1 MQGYSIILVIVSTA
15 LKYLF
20 LYFSEKYA
28 GLTSMSKQTR
38 FIILPIF
45 LLSFIMYAIV
55 PVLSTWD
62 MRGTLVPLE
71 MENIFTTGVYSD
83 FNSTWFSDVGK
94 IVYGTMTFNI
104 IMPIVDYAVGYLKRY
119 ALRVWDQGSLIPGK
133 YE

>member
-1 MQGYSIILVIVSTA
+1 
-15 LKYLF
+15 
-20 LYFSEKYA
+20 
-28 GLTSMSKQTR
+28 
-38 FIILPIF
+38 
-45 LLSFIMYAIV
+45 MYAIV